1 MELNDKTIKWML
13 AIVTIFGI
21 IFTMYFLNMAI
32 ALKILL
38 VLTCFTLIGAILLQA
53 GKGGGLAA
61 IGGLQDQSSLGTR
74 TSTLLGKTTYLIGAV
89 FIICTICLTK
99 VSSVTFVGEIAP
111 EQATEMPAG
120 QPPMGEMPPGHPPA
134 GGMPPGQPPAGGMQ
148 PYPSTGEMPP
158 GHPPAGGMQP
168 YPSTGEMPPGHPPT
182 GGMQPYPST
191 GEMPPGHPPTG
202 GLAPPAPPVQ
212 QGPPSAALGWQEKQE
227 QKKPEKQKTE
237 EKQQEKSSDQ

>member
-1 MELNDKTIKWML
+1 MELNDKTIKWTL
-13 AIVTIFGI
+13 AIVAIFGI
-21 IFTMYFLNMAI
+21 IFTMYFMKMVI
-32 ALKILL
+32 ALKMLL
-38 VLTCFTLIGAILLQA
+38 VLTCITLIGAILLQA

-74 TSTLLGKTTYLIGAV
+74 TSTFLGKTTYLIGAV

-99 VSSVTFVGEIAP
+99 VSSVTFVKEIAP

-120 QPPMGEMPPGHPPA
+120 HPPAGGMPPGQAPMGEMPPGHPPA
-134 GGMPPGQPPAGGMQ
+134 GGMLPGQPPMGGMQ
-148 PYPSTGEMPP
+148 PYPSTGELPP

-168 YPSTGEMPPGHPPT
+168 YPSTGELPPGHPPA
-182 GGMQPYPST
+182 GR
-191 GEMPPGHPPTG
+191 
-202 GLAPPAPPVQ
+202 LAPPAPPVQ

-227 QKKPEKQKTE
+227 QKKSEKQETE